1 MIICGDCLEVMRG
14 MEPNSI
20 DAIVTDPP
28 YGLEFMGKE
37 WDKLWRNQTDAD
49 KAYVER
55 TTRDGDGLTS
65 RRRNLP
71 DLRSTGTEMQ
81 DWHYA
86 WAVEALRVAK
96 PGAHLLAFGGTRTF
110 HRLDC
115 AIEDAGWEIRDCL
128 MWVHGQGF
136 PKSESVSLAIDKK
149 ACRLELEKALG
160 RKPTKYEWD
169 TAWKGY
175 RELIGRY
182 IVPADSDAGNR
193 GKVIRRPTA
202 NISNFAPGSL
212 PDGTPITAP
221 ATDSA
226 RQWEG
231 WGTSLKPAW
240 EPIILARKPLEGTVA
255 QNVQKW
261 GTGAL
266 NIDGCR
272 VPMAGKKGYWP
283 GEDYGDHSGVA
294 TGFHRGKG
302 QENSKG
308 RWPAN
313 LLHDGS
319 EEVMELFPQTG
330 PPCGSPKKHD
340 SKKGGV
346 TFGLSLRARAGSN
359 AAFVGDSGSAA
370 RFFYTAKAS
379 RAEREAGLEGME
391 EGDRVFM
398 GSSGRTLVNGEWVET
413 HSIPRKTKN
422 HHPTVK
428 PLALMRYLCRLVT
441 PPNGLILD
449 PFMGSGTTLIAAER
463 EGFRAVG
470 IELNKD
476 YCEIAEKRTEYIEH
490 QMGAQ
495 L

>member
-1 MIICGDCLEVMRG
+1 MKRNTADHRRKDREG
-14 MEPNSI
+14 
-20 DAIVTDPP
+20 
-28 YGLEFMGKE
+28 
-37 WDKLWRNQTDAD
+37 WRFETQNT
-49 KAYVER
+49 
-55 TTRDGDGLTS
+55 
-65 RRRNLP
+65 P
-71 DLRSTGTEMQ
+71 
-81 DWHYA
+81 
-86 WAVEALRVAK
+86 
-96 PGAHLLAFGGTRTF
+96 
-110 HRLDC
+110 
-115 AIEDAGWEIRDCL
+115 
-128 MWVHGQGF
+128 
-136 PKSESVSLAIDKK
+136 
-149 ACRLELEKALG
+149 
-160 RKPTKYEWD
+160 
-169 TAWKGY
+169 
-175 RELIGRY
+175 
-182 IVPADSDAGNR
+182 
-193 GKVIRRPTA
+193 
-202 NISNFAPGSL
+202 SL
-212 PDGTPITAP
+212 PP